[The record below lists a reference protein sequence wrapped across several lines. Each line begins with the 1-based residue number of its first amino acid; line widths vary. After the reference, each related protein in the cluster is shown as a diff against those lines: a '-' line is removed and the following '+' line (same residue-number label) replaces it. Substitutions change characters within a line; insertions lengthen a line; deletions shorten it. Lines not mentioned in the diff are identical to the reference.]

1 MIRIAIAFV
10 ATLLLGPAWA
20 AETCHTTADGQ
31 FGKMRYCVSSVLA
44 PQAGNT
50 YGPNHLDVTATGDSK
65 TVGAW
70 CEGAPGPGIGQ
81 SITLHHEPPQVIGTI
96 LIMNGYAKSD
106 ATFRANGRVE
116 RARIDTDSGYTRTIT
131 LKDTRETQKISIR
144 KGRLAWVKMTIL
156 SVYSG
161 DRHSDTCISEFLLNV
176 EEFANEDN

>member
-1 MIRIAIAFV
+1 MIRTAAIAFI
-10 ATLLLGPAWA
+10 AMSLLGPAWA
-20 AETCHTTADGQ
+20 AETCHTTPDGQ
-31 FGKMRYCVSSVLA
+31 FGKARYCVSSVLA

-50 YGPNHLDVTATGDSK
+50 YGPNHLDVTAGDGK

-81 SITLHHEPPQVIGTI
+81 SITLHYEPPQVIGTI
-96 LIMNGYAKSD
+96 MITNGYAKSD
-106 ATFRANGRVE
+106 ATFRANGRVQ
-116 RARIDTDSGYTRTIT
+116 RARIETDSGYSRTIT
-131 LKDTRETQKISIR
+131 LKDTRESQKVSVK

-161 DRHSDTCISEFLLNV
+161 DRHADTCISEFLLNV